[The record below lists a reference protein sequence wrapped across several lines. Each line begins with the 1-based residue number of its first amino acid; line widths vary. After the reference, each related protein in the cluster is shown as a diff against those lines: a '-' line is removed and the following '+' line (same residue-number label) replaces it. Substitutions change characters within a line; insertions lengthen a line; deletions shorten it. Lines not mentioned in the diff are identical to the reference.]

1 MGEVPPAASQNH
13 EQNGGITTMHMKTPE
28 SNSPATHLG
37 NFLKRM
43 GLAGFTFFLSKGLLW
58 LLVPWL
64 AHSAMF

>member
-1 MGEVPPAASQNH
+1 
-13 EQNGGITTMHMKTPE
+13 MHMKTPE